1 MENEQMDLN
10 FEVKTLVHF
19 FFLYFWEF
27 YFPVVIKRVN
37 IKRVEMEWRLKGL
50 DMCYLINK
58 HKWLF
63 EIKNKFQVDL
73 KSCHGLG
80 EMLSKQASKIKSGKK
95 FYPANIVVN
104 NWIIFFF
111 PFSECFILFFI
122 LAWHNSQVNFEFT

>member
-1 MENEQMDLN
+1 
-10 FEVKTLVHF
+10 
-19 FFLYFWEF
+19 
-27 YFPVVIKRVN
+27 
-37 IKRVEMEWRLKGL
+37 MEWRLKCL

-104 NWIIFFF
+104 NWIIFFSLF
-111 PFSECFILFFI
+111 LSVLFYFS
-122 LAWHNSQVNFEFT
+122 S